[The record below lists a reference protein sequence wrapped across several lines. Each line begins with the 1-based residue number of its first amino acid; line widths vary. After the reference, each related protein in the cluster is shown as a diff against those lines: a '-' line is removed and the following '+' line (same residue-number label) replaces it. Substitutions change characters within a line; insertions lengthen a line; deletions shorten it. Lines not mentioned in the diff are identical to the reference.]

1 MKVGRLA
8 LFVFLVSLTAPFDVV
23 TTTALA
29 GVQDKDKDKDK
40 KDSKD
45 TKQAE
50 ELKKYNA
57 ELQASADAES
67 VRVRSKYY
75 VGDEFLQNYVNELGQ
90 SLVPKDAPA
99 DLYFSFR
106 VLDEVSPNA
115 FALPDGRI
123 FIHAGLISFVDNE
136 AQLAMVLGHEIGHV
150 LKKHAAKALQ
160 NSRSF
165 KTSLLGG
172 LVGAATSGLTGS
184 KDAGQ
189 AAAATYA
196 MSVAN
201 SYGRD
206 MEDEADQVG
215 IRLVLARRIDPSASV
230 GFFEKLTKAFGEDD
244 RLSNLLWGSHPRN
257 VARIESIK
265 RTLDG
270 EMKEEYTKLK
280 GAGELSV
287 DSGRFQL
294 KASRL
299 IRETAIEWVRMDRY
313 DIAKANLD
321 RIQDIRNHDPKTLWY
336 LGRVYKLIARTD
348 GDKNKALDF
357 FQRAQAADQRNLYPE
372 IQRDYAFMLAE
383 RTGGAGTAQAVEL
396 LKRYVMVY
404 VQSTG
409 AHPPDLESI
418 YDYLL
423 LFGDGAW
430 TAPKVDRRIVA
441 ERAPETRP

>member
-1 MKVGRLA
+1 
-8 LFVFLVSLTAPFDVV
+8 
-23 TTTALA
+23 
-29 GVQDKDKDKDK
+29 
-40 KDSKD
+40 
-45 TKQAE
+45 
-50 ELKKYNA
+50 
-57 ELQASADAES
+57 
-67 VRVRSKYY
+67 
-75 VGDEFLQNYVNELGQ
+75 
-90 SLVPKDAPA
+90 
-99 DLYFSFR
+99 
-106 VLDEVSPNA
+106 
-115 FALPDGRI
+115 
-123 FIHAGLISFVDNE
+123 
-136 AQLAMVLGHEIGHV
+136 
-150 LKKHAAKALQ
+150 
-160 NSRSF
+160 
-165 KTSLLGG
+165 
-172 LVGAATSGLTGS
+172 
-184 KDAGQ
+184 
-189 AAAATYA
+189 
-196 MSVAN
+196 
-201 SYGRD
+201 
-206 MEDEADQVG
+206 
-215 IRLVLARRIDPSASV
+215 
-230 GFFEKLTKAFGEDD
+230 
-244 RLSNLLWGSHPRN
+244 
-257 VARIESIK
+257 
-265 RTLDG
+265 
-270 EMKEEYTKLK
+270 
-280 GAGELSV
+280 V